1 MANYYDSSN
10 LWDDTTGSMS
20 DFQTLDAV
28 LGFGQHMNEAAN
40 PIANQTVQ
48 NTILGAKNDLDS
60 YEQSL
65 MGMQQAE
72 TYEDLVNMRK
82 NFQPLNLGLTSD
94 LGNKHNAGLN
104 ILQGALSGAQT
115 GSIGGPWGT
124 LGGAISGAIGTSLAE
139 LFGDGESEKQ
149 KVYQELKD
157 KETEY
162 NNYAQNFFNMNAQN
176 INNKNYRN
184 MLANMAAFGGYIG
197 GNGGDWSDGLTF
209 VNAGGS
215 HGQNPYGGVPV
226 GIAPDQRPNLVEE
239 GEVIW
244 NDYVFSDRIKVPK
257 DLSEKYKLNDM
268 SFAKAVKKLQKG
280 AEERPN
286 DKIEQDSLNTI
297 LSELAQE
304 QEAIRQRRAEKKV
317 MNGLQELADIYAEGG
332 GIHIAKNKRGTFTA
346 AATKHGMGVQEFAR
360 KVLAN
365 KEDYSPAMVKKANF
379 ARNASRWSHGLG
391 GYLFAMGGPEDNVE
405 LLPDELE
412 YAFTNGYKPSQLLID
427 TIKKSERYMPEIYQ
441 NEYEENGEMKLDRPT
456 IGYGTTDDDVIKA
469 FEGKKMSEKQAEYY
483 LKKHVDNDIKII
495 KNKIGKDN
503 WNKLPKH
510 TKEALLDYAYVRGA
524 GNAIDAYTNYNSDIA
539 KHYAAKKPNIAI
551 PNRVQSILDT
561 YTEEAYKGNQETVT
575 TPVVNSKIRRS
586 LLDEPLKPIN
596 ITKYAFG
603 GPKGHYY
610 PGPGG
615 QAQYLEYINE
625 DPYWWMGDY
634 RGEQE
639 VIPEMGLTT
648 YTGNPYSTPQGGT
661 KQTQPTVVGS
671 TSGNPETSRGLNL
684 NASLLRYAPVLG
696 SAISSLAAALDS
708 PNRSY
713 ARNLR
718 NSAKAFSN
726 MMQPI
731 SSRPIANYLKYNPLD
746 RMFYTNQLMSSAA
759 ANRSAIRE
767 NANVNR
773 QAAINNLL
781 AADYNT
787 NVGLGNLFRQAEEYN
802 QAQRERVTGFNR
814 ETDRYNSAIALDAA
828 KQNAATRQA
837 KASLLWDAAQK
848 ANMLDMQEDQLL
860 QASRNQALTNLF
872 NNLGGVGKEEYIF
885 QMMRDNPDLAYYLT
899 GLGNMRYKKPE

>member
-215 HGQNPYGGVPV
+215 HSENPYGGVPV

-586 LLDEPLKPIN
+586 LLDEPLEPIN

-615 QAQYLEYINE
+615 QAQYLEYANE

-634 RGEQE
+634 KGEQE
-639 VIPEMGLTT
+639 VIPEMGVTT

-661 KQTQPTVVGS
+661 KQTQPTVVSS
-671 TSGNPETSRGLNL
+671 TSENPETSRGLNL

-696 SAISSLAAALDS
+696 SAISSIASALDT

-718 NSAKAFSN
+718 NSARAFSN

-767 NANVNR
+767 NASANR

-814 ETDRYNSAIALDAA
+814 ETDRYNSTIALDAA
-828 KQNAATRQA
+828 KQNVATRQA

-872 NNLGGVGKEEYIF
+872 SNLGGVGKEEYIF